1 VAYSSPN
8 VYSLV
13 FELAVADPAA
23 TPAAGVA
30 ASGAQAQQQESQP
43 LSKSSIPNGL
53 PEADAELVSIYA
65 SWPFMGRF
73 QLLVDTAVRATA
85 SADRDGDED
94 NEQKI
99 DDNAAASESS
109 LSSLPLPSSCLT
121 LSWPIDIAIMSGAQD
136 LHLVLSFPQQ
146 AYMGKLLTLTLTVL
160 HMRGANKR
168 RKKPPAATHHSGTD
182 SAPTSATS
190 GAAVGGSVAPP
201 LSLLY
206 SVQCAPHLWLLCGK
220 QSAAFCLAE
229 GEQRSFPI
237 QLLPVASGYLPI
249 PLVDILQQQQ
259 TSSVQPQQQ
268 PPPHSSGAP
277 VGSGSRGVLQQAAD
291 KLSDLA
297 RSGQLAASA
306 SSSSTSALRVSTA
319 RTEENIGAPH
329 AIPAACASA
338 SAAPSLEYSSIPP
351 ARILR
356 HFATN
361 QQIHVFP
368 PTSFATQVMPMQ

>member
-1 VAYSSPN
+1 
-8 VYSLV
+8 
-13 FELAVADPAA
+13 
-23 TPAAGVA
+23 
-30 ASGAQAQQQESQP
+30 
-43 LSKSSIPNGL
+43 
-53 PEADAELVSIYA
+53 
-65 SWPFMGRF
+65 
-73 QLLVDTAVRATA
+73 
-85 SADRDGDED
+85 
-94 NEQKI
+94 
-99 DDNAAASESS
+99 
-109 LSSLPLPSSCLT
+109 
-121 LSWPIDIAIMSGAQD
+121 MSGAQD

-168 RKKPPAATHHSGTD
+168 RKKAAAAITTD
-182 SAPTSATS
+182 TGSAPSTATS
-190 GAAVGGSVAPP
+190 GEAVGGSVAPP

-249 PLVDILQQQQ
+249 PVVDILQQQQ
-259 TSSVQPQQQ
+259 TSSVQPPQQQ
-268 PPPHSSGAP
+268 QPHSSGAS
-277 VGSGSRGVLQQAAD
+277 VGGGSRVLQQAAD

-297 RSGQLAASA
+297 RNGQLGASA
-306 SSSSTSALRVSTA
+306 SSSSTNALRVSTA

-329 AIPAACASA
+329 AIPAAACVSA

-368 PTSFATQVMPMQ
+368 PTSFATQIMPMQ